1 MAKLAKGL
9 ADNNPEFRPEYE
21 EIAGQCSELP
31 VQLLT
36 QCQSTDEVKTILAE
50 SACSSKLFRYAGRMK
65 YPRYLLKFGYSE
77 KATKFFKKFGLL
89 RISELYK
96 QEMEDNFI

>member
-9 ADNNPEFRPEYE
+9 ADNNPEFRQEYE
-21 EIAGQCSELP
+21 EIVGQCSELP

-65 YPRYLLKFGYSE
+65 YPRYLLIK
-77 KATKFFKKFGLL
+77 L
-89 RISELYK
+89 
-96 QEMEDNFI
+96 